1 MKDGGRNLHEWHI
14 HNAHII
20 ELKGLIPDFSFIHTI
35 KMKYTVPSFLGL
47 IHVLFSIREGHG
59 FSVVHQST
67 VLRQPTVLLAKQDG
81 SMRRNVL
88 DTIKRV
94 FIGTG
99 AALASQGIPVAFADD
114 TAPVGKVVEIAVANL
129 DGDPGKTGTIRI
141 QMKPEWAPRG
151 VARFEVSLADS
162 ETPPAYYHS
171 LFVFFMSIGTSGK
184 WLL

>member
-1 MKDGGRNLHEWHI
+1 MKC
-14 HNAHII
+14 
-20 ELKGLIPDFSFIHTI
+20 
-35 KMKYTVPSFLGL
+35 TVPSFLGL
-47 IHVLFSIREGHG
+47 IHVLFSVREGHG

-99 AALASQGIPVAFADD
+99 AAVASQGIPVAFADD

-129 DGDPGKTGTIRI
+129 DGDPSKTGTIRI

-151 VARFEVSLADS
+151 VSRFEVSSVDS
-162 ETPPAYYHS
+162 LRNSTCIQS
-171 LFVFFMSIGTSGK
+171 LIIIICH
-184 WLL
+184 LHPRL